1 MRIHLEGLDL
11 AGKTTVCSELQQRL
25 PHTPIYHNTLVGDNQ
40 VYEVAD
46 TIRKAGTLPDE
57 DLGWCYLGALHAEL
71 DSYVNAA
78 EPRIQDS
85 TILFRSLAFHKAA
98 GRDSL
103 ASRFEMLALRHP
115 RFDVCYLLTCNRDV
129 RLSRLEGR
137 ISRNNAAN
145 DDLLIRDDPARFCR
159 MEDIL
164 KESTQ
169 TFCGAEIIDTGHLE
183 DPAARK
189 DLIDGMISV
198 AEAAAAKM
206 QSQACSAI
214 WQFAAKLAAKAHSGQ
229 LRRDGVTP
237 YFSHPVR
244 VAMTLAT
251 IFGVRDPEIL
261 AAGLAHD
268 LIEDT
273 TVDFDDL
280 EEKCGSFVA
289 QAVATLSKD
298 KRQRED
304 AREEDYHRNLGAA
317 DWRVRLIKM
326 ADVYD
331 NFFDSRESNLQQG
344 STLKNV
350 EKILY
355 MTRGDRYLEGCRQ
368 ILASLLGDAR
378 S

>member
-11 AGKTTVCSELQQRL
+11 AGKTTVCKELQQRL
-25 PHTPIYHNTLVGDNQ
+25 PMAVVYHNTLVQNNHL
-40 VYEVAD
+40 YEVAD
-46 TIRKAGTLPDE
+46 SIRKAGKLPDE
-57 DLGWCYLGALHAEL
+57 ELGWFYLAALLSEL
-71 DSYVNAA
+71 DSYAPRM
-78 EPRIQDS
+78 ESRIQDS
-85 TILFRSLAFHKAA
+85 TILFRSLAFHRAA
-98 GRDSL
+98 GRDAL
-103 ASRFEMLALRHP
+103 AARFEDLALRHP
-115 RFDVCYLLTCNRDV
+115 RFDMCFLLTCSRDV

-137 ISRNNAAN
+137 ISRKNAAN
-145 DDLLIRDDPARFCR
+145 DDLLIRDDPARFFR

-164 KESTQ
+164 KESTRD
-169 TFCGAEIIDTGHLE
+169 FCGIEIIDTGILE

-189 DLIDGMISV
+189 ELVDGMVST
-198 AEAAAAKM
+198 AEAASATR
-206 QSQACSAI
+206 QSESCSAV
-214 WQFAAKLAAKAHSGQ
+214 WQLAAKLAAKAHSGQ

-237 YFSHPVR
+237 YFSHSVR

-251 IFGVRDPEIL
+251 VFGVRDPDIL

-280 EEKCGSFVA
+280 EEKCGTFVA

-304 AREEDYHRNLGAA
+304 VREDDYHKKLASA
-317 DWRVRLIKM
+317 DWRIRLIKM

-331 NFFDSRESNLQQG
+331 NFFDSRESDLQQG

-350 EKILY
+350 EKVLHI
-355 MTRGDRYLEGCRQ
+355 TSGDRYLEGCRR
-368 ILASLLGDAR
+368 ILASLLER
-378 S
+378 K